1 MQRARRTSNPDEARD
16 PALAD
21 RATPDHALLEL
32 SDVPAAVVCASC
44 GQPDCPGCL
53 GVDEPTHASGVVAIV
68 PWERPGLSA
77 LSRLWATARLATLS
91 PREMFSGLP
100 DGDLR
105 APLTFAILAESLAVA
120 GLAPLLFGLT
130 LIAPDTVQ
138 AALRDPAL
146 GGFLLRACSVAG
158 PGLAISMVVLHALH
172 GVTIDRAA
180 RRVGSRRRGRGLR
193 FGLYACGWD
202 LVTLPLGL
210 VAVALGDG
218 PAAAGRAL
226 AAAITTPSIATRA
239 YLGGFHALDPE
250 RARVAARRAGR
261 MTAALGCVS
270 LILLAWL
277 VAFVAAP

>member
-1 MQRARRTSNPDEARD
+1 MQRARRASNPDEARD
-16 PALAD
+16 PALPD

-44 GQPDCPGCL
+44 GQPDCAGCL
-53 GVDEPTHASGVVAIV
+53 GVDESTHASGVVAIV
-68 PWERPGLSA
+68 PWERPGVSVM
-77 LSRLWATARLATLS
+77 SRLWATARLATLS

-120 GLAPLLFGLT
+120 GLAPLVFGLT
-130 LIAPDTVQ
+130 LLAPDMIQ
-138 AALRDPAL
+138 AALRDPVLSA
-146 GGFLLRACSVAG
+146 FLLRACSIAG
-158 PGLAISMVVLHALH
+158 PGLAVSMVLLHALH
-172 GVTIDRAA
+172 GITIDRAA
-180 RRVGSRRRGRGLR
+180 RRLGSRRRGRGLR

-210 VAVALGDG
+210 IVVALGDG

-226 AAAITTPSIATRA
+226 VAALTTPSLATRA

-250 RARVAARRAGR
+250 RARAAARRAGR

-270 LILLAWL
+270 LLLLAWL
-277 VAFVAAP
+277 VALAAAP